1 MNRMTRDPNTTKTED
16 SPRAILRVP
25 EVLQVLATA
34 GRECSA
40 AELSQLLDVPKTS
53 LRRLLLTLENRQ
65 FLAQQNGRYALGP
78 ASFRLAQLI
87 VRSKPPA
94 ALTPSARPT
103 MEWLSQHT
111 REGVM
116 LAVLS
121 EDAREVIY
129 IDIIASLEKI
139 GLSIP
144 LGNRRPVNSSAAGR
158 AVLAFQPV
166 HQREELLRT
175 LDFEPLTP
183 HTARREDLPE
193 LLDTIAAQGVAFDSG
208 GVTEGASSIASPI
221 FDAEGTVR
229 SAISIAGL
237 SNRIDSRRAALE
249 DVVRQAGE
257 RISRALGYLDDYP
270 APPGV

>member
-1 MNRMTRDPNTTKTED
+1 MTRDPSTPKAED

-25 EVLQVLATA
+25 EVLQALATA
-34 GRECSA
+34 GRDCSA

-65 FLAQQNGRYALGP
+65 FLSQSNGRFALGP

-87 VRSKPPA
+87 SRSRPPA
-94 ALTPSARPT
+94 ALTSSARPT

-121 EDAREVIY
+121 EDGREVIY

-144 LGNRRPVNSSAAGR
+144 LGNRRPLNSSAAGR
-158 AVLAFQPV
+158 AIIAFLPDPQKDD
-166 HQREELLRT
+166 LLRT
-175 LDFEPLTP
+175 LDFEPLTHRTTRP
-183 HTARREDLPE
+183 EQLPRILADIRAR
-193 LLDTIAAQGVAFDSG
+193 GVSFDSG
-208 GVTEGASSIASPI
+208 GVTQGASSIASPI
-221 FDAEGTVR
+221 FDAEGVVR

-237 SNRIDSRRAALE
+237 SDRIDAHRTALE
-249 DVVRQAGE
+249 EVVIEAGE
-257 RISRALGYLDDYP
+257 RISRLMGYLDEYP
-270 APPGV
+270 PPVEG